1 MLYIMSGCTCIG
13 VCACSAVAIMA
24 FFFSSKMGSQKQCN
38 NCNETEPKMIG
49 DEMV

>member
-1 MLYIMSGCTCIG
+1 MSGCTCIG

-24 FFFSSKMGSQKQCN
+24 FFFSSKSGSQKQCN
-38 NCNETEPKMIG
+38 NCNDTELKTIG